1 VENIMTDQT
10 ARKDEAAETIARLV
24 GIEGMP
30 VRLSDEADPHVT
42 TDDWGQVLV
51 ADYEVVQDALEEGI
65 VIRDPESGFLK
76 MNAAP

>member
-1 VENIMTDQT
+1 MTDQT
-10 ARKDEAAETIARLV
+10 ARKDEAAETIAQLV
-24 GIEGMP
+24 GFEGMP

-51 ADYEVVQDALEEGI
+51 ADYEVVQNALEEGI

-76 MNAAP
+76 LNAAP

>member
-1 VENIMTDQT
+1 MSAQT
-10 ARKDEAAETIARLV
+10 FPLNNAAQMIAQLV
-24 GIEGMP
+24 GSEGMP

-51 ADYEVVQDALEEGI
+51 ADYEVVQNALEEGI

-76 MNAAP
+76 LNAAP